1 MRRSRVLSCALLVTL
16 LAAGA
21 ASVGGGAA
29 QASPEATGNLPHA
42 ATPVTTTT
50 LPVQFDPVADYEAQT
65 GCDSTPKPGTRA
77 LADLI
82 RKTYGRNQSIGIS
95 RGCSVGG
102 TSEHKEGRALD
113 WMTSARN
120 RQGLAN
126 AKAFLTWLL
135 APDAAG
141 VPYANATRLGVM
153 YVGWNDHYW
162 ASYATDRGWAELKG
176 CFSKPARGYDTTCHR
191 NHIHISLSWDG
202 ASGRTSFWDGTALAA
217 FCPTAYSESAVVAA
231 GRAAELVAV
240 PPVRV
245 LSTRLGQGLF
255 LSANNGYGWTGQADR
270 PVDGL
275 TGGPTD
281 GLPDGLSDGLQPA
294 DLTLEPAPAPAPV
307 PVPLP
312 TPTPTAPCRVH
323 PGGWRGSGGVL
334 TKVTGQGG
342 VPERDVA
349 AVAVTVTALGST
361 APATI
366 SVRSPGEAEGVPVI
380 GVRMNGRGH
389 GSAIVPVAADGTIEL
404 ATSAGGA
411 DLLVDVTGYYLVG
424 DQPNVP
430 ATSYVK

>member
-1 MRRSRVLSCALLVTL
+1 MRRSRALSCALLLAL
-16 LAAGA
+16 LVAGFE
-21 ASVGGGAA
+21 GGAA
-29 QASPEATGNLPHA
+29 QASPDTTGNLPHA
-42 ATPVTTTT
+42 ATPATTTT
-50 LPVQFDPVADYEAQT
+50 LPVQYDPVADYEAQT
-65 GCDSTPKPGTRA
+65 GCDATPKPGTRA

-126 AKAFLTWLL
+126 AKAFLAWLL

-162 ASYATDRGWAELKG
+162 ASYATERGWAELKG
-176 CFSKPARGYDTTCHR
+176 CFSKPGRGYDTTCHR

-202 ASGRTSFWDGTALAA
+202 ASGRTSFWDGTALTA

-231 GRAAELVAV
+231 GRAAEVVAV

-245 LSTRLGQGLF
+245 LSTRLGQGLV
-255 LSANNGYGWTGQADR
+255 LGVNNNDWTGGTDGLA
-270 PVDGL
+270 DGL
-275 TGGPTD
+275 TGDPT
-281 GLPDGLSDGLQPA
+281 DGLQPA
-294 DLTLEPAPAPAPV
+294 DLTLAPAPV
-307 PVPLP
+307 PVPETAP
-312 TPTPTAPCRVH
+312 EPVAVPAPAPTAPCRVH
-323 PGGWRGSGGVL
+323 PGGWRGGGGIL

-342 VPERDVA
+342 VPELDVA

-366 SVRSPGEAEGVPVI
+366 SVRSPGHAEGVPVI

-389 GSAIVPVAADGTIEL
+389 GSAIVPVAADGTIAL
-404 ATSAGGA
+404 ATSAGGV

-424 DQPNVP
+424 DQPNVS